1 MKNPIIRAK
10 LPDFG
15 PIDAVQLRIAQID
28 AEMERQRQEKVDQY
42 CRRIIEY
49 CDRSITKNR

>member
-1 MKNPIIRAK
+1 MKKMNHARSK
-10 LPDFG
+10 
-15 PIDAVQLRIAQID
+15 QLRIQQID
-28 AEMERQRQEKVDQY
+28 AEMERQRQEKVDMY